1 MSDPLIDC
9 RRRVLAAACIAAFAL
24 SPASW
29 AQAPGG
35 GGRGGGTRGGADG
48 AMGNARPDGMRGA
61 PSADAPLNPGALVQR
76 QLDRLEDEL
85 APTPAQS
92 AVWGAFADSVQ
103 RLADNV
109 ERVRFEARTATGG
122 PAGAVERLDWIAAG
136 VKDRAALIQTIAEQ
150 GRALYATLSP
160 EQKRIADSR
169 LWLPVSLLAV
179 GVAPSAAAA
188 DSPPRGGR

>member
-1 MSDPLIDC
+1 MMDLRID
-9 RRRVLAAACIAAFAL
+9 RRRRALVAACIAAVAL
-24 SPASW
+24 SSASW

-35 GGRGGGTRGGADG
+35 GGRSGGTRGGADG
-48 AMGNARPDGMRGA
+48 AMGSVRPDGMRGA

-103 RLADNV
+103 KLADSV

-136 VKDRAALIQTIAEQ
+136 VKDRAALIQKIAEQ

-160 EQKRIADSR
+160 EQKRVADSR
-169 LWLPVSLLAV
+169 MWLPVSLLAV
-179 GVAPSAAAA
+179 GVAPSAGAAE
-188 DSPPRGGR
+188 PPSRGGR